1 MMPIVIPKIFTK
13 KQCENI
19 ISYHSNWLEN
29 IGSIGKKKIIN
40 PNERQCLTYIP
51 PSIEYIPNWLSTE
64 IYKIIFFVNEESY
77 NYDLNETNLQ
87 LHILRYD
94 LGGHYKAHIDIGAD
108 RTAKTI
114 FNRKLSFSLYLN
126 DSYEGGNLRF
136 FGLDGMFK
144 NLGVGD
150 ILIFPS
156 YLVHMVEPVTSGV
169 RWVLV
174 GWILGNKHF
183 R

>member
-1 MMPIVIPKIFTK
+1 M
-13 KQCENI
+13 
-19 ISYHSNWLEN
+19 
-29 IGSIGKKKIIN
+29 
-40 PNERQCLTYIP
+40 
-51 PSIEYIPNWLSTE
+51 
-64 IYKIIFFVNEESY
+64 
-77 NYDLNETNLQ
+77 
-87 LHILRYD
+87 
-94 LGGHYKAHIDIGAD
+94 
-108 RTAKTI
+108 
-114 FNRKLSFSLYLN
+114 YLN

>member
-19 ISYHSNWLEN
+19 ISYHSNWSEN
-29 IGSIGKKKIIN
+29 IGSVGKKGTITDD
-40 PNERQCLTYIP
+40 RQCLTYVP

-77 NYDLNETNLQ
+77 NFDLNETNLQ

-144 NLGVGD
+144 NLEVGD